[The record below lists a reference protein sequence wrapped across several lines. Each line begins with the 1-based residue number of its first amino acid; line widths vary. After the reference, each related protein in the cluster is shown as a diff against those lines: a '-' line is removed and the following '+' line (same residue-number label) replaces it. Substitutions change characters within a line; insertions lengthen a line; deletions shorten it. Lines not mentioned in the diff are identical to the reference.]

1 MTQLHSKSFLL
12 SATIWLGFSEVL
24 IAAFQVAKDYQLG
37 GFAGVQEAHFAGL
50 IIGMGV
56 IANRIRDDWARPLH
70 VKPRKLSKADKPQ

>member
-12 SATIWLGFSEVL
+12 STTIWLGLSEV
-24 IAAFQVAKDYQLG
+24 IISAFQVAQDYHAG
-37 GFAGVQEAHFAGL
+37 GFAGIQEAHFAGL

-70 VKPRKLSKADKPQ
+70 VKPKKLSRNDKP